1 MYLYTPTEGKS
12 LVIERYTISGSGMQF
27 DELIECLDAHVGKLL
42 KREGT
47 EVLVVPPTEPQPTE
61 IEITPMPQTTK

>member
-1 MYLYTPTEGKS
+1 MYLYTPTDGRS

-42 KREGT
+42 KRDGVEVT
-47 EVLVVPPTEPQPTE
+47 KPVAPEPEVLKVE
-61 IEITPMPQTTK
+61 IPSMPQTTE